1 MVGGHAPGYNGP
13 AHADAHCEVTTL
25 PKRSFRSKVVC
36 LFAVSCVVAVSAR
49 AEQTRFWKETSFS
62 QFEKGTAKGVAIRSD
77 GELAPAP
84 KFESFADP
92 NLAYVWALRL
102 DSHSR
107 LYAAGGSNARVLRFD
122 ETGKPTTIF
131 ESSELAAQAIAFD
144 SADNLY
150 VG

>member
-1 MVGGHAPGYNGP
+1 M
-13 AHADAHCEVTTL
+13 D
-25 PKRSFRSKVVC
+25 RRISFVC
-36 LFAVSCVVAVSAR
+36 LLAVSSLIVVSAR

-92 NLAYVWALRL
+92 NLAYLWALRL

-122 ETGKPTTIF
+122 DAGKSTAVF
-131 ESSELAAQAIAFD
+131 ESSE
-144 SADNLY
+144 
-150 VG
+150 